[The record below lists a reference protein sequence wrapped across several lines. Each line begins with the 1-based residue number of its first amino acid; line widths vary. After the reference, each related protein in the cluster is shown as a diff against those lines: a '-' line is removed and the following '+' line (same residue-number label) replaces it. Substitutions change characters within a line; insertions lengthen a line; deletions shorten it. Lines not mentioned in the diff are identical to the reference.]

1 MIRLMLVEDHEMV
14 RAGFRML
21 LEAEPDLEIVAEAD
35 SGDAALE
42 LLEAQHPDV
51 ILLDISMPGMSAAET
66 VRTIKARLPS
76 VAVLVVTI
84 HETKA
89 YLLEMLDAGADGYLP
104 KSAAA
109 GELVTAIRT
118 VHAGRSY
125 IYGRLVGALVEGY
138 RNSAELQ
145 TKPSALT
152 PRQLEVLRLV
162 ADGLT
167 SQKVADRLGLSAR
180 TVDRHIENMMKRL
193 QVHSRI
199 ELVKYAIREGLVRV
213 SDL

>member
-42 LLEAQHPDV
+42 LLEAQNPDV

-66 VRTIKARLPS
+66 VRAIKARLPG

-109 GELVTAIRT
+109 GELVAAIRT
-118 VHAGRSY
+118 VRAGRSY
-125 IYGRLVGALVEGY
+125 VYGRLVGALVEGY
-138 RNSAELQ
+138 RDSAELQ

-162 ADGLT
+162 GDGLT

-199 ELVKYAIREGLVRV
+199 ELVKYAIREGLVKV
-213 SDL
+213 GDL